1 MCEYVR
7 ESLSD
12 YLDSLLSAFTPEC
25 GLFLTGPGSNTQQRK
40 LDELNGKLQAAER
53 RAEQAER
60 SAHLAESDAHHK
72 DQELSETLSRIRL
85 YESVS

>member
-1 MCEYVR
+1 MMVYSPSPTLM
-7 ESLSD
+7 SL
-12 YLDSLLSAFTPEC
+12 C
-25 GLFLTGPGSNTQQRK
+25 GWFLTGPGPSTQQRK
-40 LDELNGKLQAAER
+40 LDELIGKLQAAER